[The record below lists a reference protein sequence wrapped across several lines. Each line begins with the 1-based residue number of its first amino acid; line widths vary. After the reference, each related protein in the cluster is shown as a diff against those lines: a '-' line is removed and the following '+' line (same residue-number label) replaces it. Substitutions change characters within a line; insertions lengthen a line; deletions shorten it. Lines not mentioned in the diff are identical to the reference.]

1 MLKSFIQVVISPYNL
16 RNLYLAISQVYGV
29 DKLPL
34 DVVPRL
40 EELQYMLQMSVLC
53 IRGGIKRFL
62 NVF

>member
-1 MLKSFIQVVISPYNL
+1 MLKSFIQVVISPYYL